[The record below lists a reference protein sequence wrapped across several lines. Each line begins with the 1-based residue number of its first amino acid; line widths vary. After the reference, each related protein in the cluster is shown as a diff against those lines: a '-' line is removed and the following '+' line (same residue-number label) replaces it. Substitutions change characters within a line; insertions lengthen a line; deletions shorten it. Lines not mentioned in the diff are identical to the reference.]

1 MSKRADVAL
10 DGSVVEA
17 GLNPLSI
24 SGIRRRLGTMAGEH
38 QLFLFHEV
46 ESTNSTLS
54 RLARS
59 GAAEGAVVLA
69 ERQTAGRGRL
79 GQPWF
84 SPAGVNL
91 YLSVLFRGPLALED
105 APVFSLIAGLALT
118 DAVRAAGASPAIKWP
133 NDVLVSGRK
142 IAGALIECAARGAEV
157 DHLIVGVG
165 VNLNVD
171 LDVLARALG
180 PAAASA
186 TSLRAATGREVHRD
200 TFAADYLNALDE
212 WARRYREEG
221 PEPILTTWRERDILT
236 GRQVEVCGGGQP
248 FVGRVAG
255 VDSHGRLIV
264 QDAVGD
270 RRLVTV
276 EEIRPCD

>member
-1 MSKRADVAL
+1 ML
-10 DGSVVEA
+10 TEA
-17 GLNPLSI
+17 NPLSI
-24 SGIRRRLGTMAGEH
+24 SGIRGRLSSLAAGH

-46 ESTNSTLS
+46 ESTNATLS

-59 GAAEGAVVLA
+59 GAAEGTVVLA

-91 YLSVLFRGPLALED
+91 YLSVLFRGALSLD
-105 APVFSLIAGLALT
+105 AAPIFSFIAGLALT
-118 DAVRAAGASPAIKWP
+118 DAVRATGAVAAIKWP
-133 NDVLVSGRK
+133 NDVLVGGRK
-142 IAGALIECAARGAEV
+142 IGGARIECAAQGKDV
-157 DHLIVGVG
+157 DYLIVGIG
-165 VNLNVD
+165 VNLNVE
-171 LDVLARALG
+171 LDALAAALG
-180 PAAASA
+180 PAAAHA
-186 TSLRAATGREVHRD
+186 TSLRAAIGREVHRD
-200 TFAADYLNALDE
+200 AFAADYLNALDE
-212 WARRYREEG
+212 WARRYRREG

-236 GRQVEVCGGGQP
+236 GRQVEVRGGDQP

-255 VDSHGRLIV
+255 VDPHGRLIV

-270 RRLVTV
+270 RRPVTV

>member
-1 MSKRADVAL
+1 ML
-10 DGSVVEA
+10 TEA
-17 GLNPLSI
+17 NPLSI
-24 SGIRRRLGTMAGEH
+24 SGIRGRLSSLAAGH

-59 GAAEGAVVLA
+59 GAAEGTVVLA

-84 SPAGVNL
+84 SPPGVNL
-91 YLSVLFRGPLALED
+91 YLSVLFRGPLALEE

-118 DAVRAAGASPAIKWP
+118 DAVRRAGADAAIKWP
-133 NDVLVSGRK
+133 NDVLVDGRK
-142 IAGALIECAARGAEV
+142 IGGALIECAARGADV
-157 DHLIVGVG
+157 DHLIVGIG
-165 VNLNVD
+165 VNLNVE
-171 LDVLARALG
+171 LDALAAALG
-180 PAAASA
+180 PAAARA
-186 TSLRAATGREVHRD
+186 TSLRAALGREVHRD
-200 TFAADYLNALDE
+200 TFTADYLNALDE
-212 WARRYREEG
+212 WAQRYRKEG
-221 PEPILTTWRERDILT
+221 PEPVLTTWRERDILT
-236 GRQVEVCGGGQP
+236 GRQVEVRADGQP

-270 RRLVTV
+270 RRPVTV